1 MELIYRDALLAV
13 FNKPS
18 GLLMHR
24 SPIDRHEK
32 RFALQEARNILGQRV
47 YPAHRLDKPTSGVL
61 LFATSPD
68 IAALLMPA
76 FAGGD
81 VHKTY
86 LAVARGIVPESGII
100 DYPLV
105 EEVDACD
112 DQRTDQNKDAQPAVT
127 EYRRLATAELPH
139 AVGRYPTSR
148 YSLLLAAP
156 VTGRRH
162 QLRRHFKHL
171 FHPLIGDTRYGE
183 GRHNR
188 FFREQF
194 GCHRLLLHA
203 AELSLAHPLTGDP
216 IGFTARLDARFAA
229 TITALGWRDALPRH
243 WLPEAT

>member
-1 MELIYRDALLAV
+1 MELIYRDPLLAV

-32 RFALQEARNILGQRV
+32 RFALQEARNLLGQRV

-61 LFATSPD
+61 LFATSAEV
-68 IAALLMPA
+68 AALLMPA
-76 FAGGD
+76 FAAGD

-86 LAVARGIVPESGII
+86 LAVARGVVPEADLI

-105 EEVDACD
+105 EEVDGCD
-112 DQRTDQNKDAQPAVT
+112 DPRTDREKDAQPAVT
-127 EYRRLATAELPH
+127 EYRRLATVELPH
-139 AVGRYPTSR
+139 AVGRYATSR
-148 YSLLLAAP
+148 YSLLLASP

-194 GCHRLLLHA
+194 DCHRLLLHA
-203 AELSLAHPLTGDP
+203 AELSLVHPLTGELMT
-216 IGFTARLDARFAA
+216 FTAPVDACFGA
-229 TITALGWRDALPRH
+229 TITALGWRDVVPRH
-243 WLPEAT
+243 WLPRTA

>member
-1 MELIYRDALLAV
+1 MELLYRDHLLAV

-24 SPIDRHEK
+24 SPIDRFET
-32 RFALQEARNILGQRV
+32 RFALQEARNLLGQRV

-61 LFATSPD
+61 LFALTPE
-68 IAALLMPA
+68 IASLLMPA
-76 FAGGD
+76 FASGD
-81 VHKTY
+81 MQKTY
-86 LAVARGIVPESGII
+86 LAVARGIVPEAGCI

-105 EEVDACD
+105 EETDRCD
-112 DQRTDQNKDAQPAVT
+112 DPRSCQEKDAQAAIT
-127 EYRRLATAELPH
+127 EFRRLATAELPQ

-148 YSLLLAAP
+148 YSLLAASP
-156 VTGRRH
+156 LTGRRH

-194 GCHRLLLHA
+194 TCHRLLLHA
-203 AELSLAHPLTGDP
+203 AELTMLHPLTGES
-216 IGFTARLDARFAA
+216 ITFTAPLDAPFRQVL
-229 TITALGWRDALPRH
+229 TALGWQDAVPSR
-243 WLPEAT
+243 WLRG

>member
-1 MELIYRDALLAV
+1 MELLYRDRALAV

-24 SPIDRHEK
+24 SPIDRYET
-32 RFALQEARNILGQRV
+32 RFALQEARNLLGQRV
-47 YPAHRLDKPTSGVL
+47 YPAHRLDKPTSGLL
-61 LFATSPD
+61 LFATMPE
-68 IAALLMPA
+68 IASLLMPA
-76 FAGGD
+76 FASGE

-86 LAVARGIVPESGII
+86 LAVARGIVPKDGII

-105 EEVDACD
+105 EDTDACD
-112 DQRTDQNKDAQPAVT
+112 DPRAIQAKDPQSAVT
-127 EYRRLATAELPH
+127 EFRRLATVELPH

-148 YSLLLAAP
+148 YSLLLATP
-156 VTGRRH
+156 LTGRRH

-203 AELSLAHPLTGDP
+203 AAVTLIHPLTGEAVS
-216 IGFTARLDARFAA
+216 FTAPLDGMFSQVIRTLNWQDAVPPSWLQ
-229 TITALGWRDALPRH
+229 TA
-243 WLPEAT
+243 

>member
-1 MELIYRDALLAV
+1 MMQLLYRDDVLAA
-13 FNKPS
+13 FNKPT

-24 SPIDRHEK
+24 SPIDRFET
-32 RFALQEARNILGQRV
+32 RFALQEARNQLGQRV
-47 YPAHRLDKPTSGVL
+47 YPLHRLDKPTSGVV
-61 LFATSPD
+61 LFATSPE
-68 IAALLMPA
+68 IASLLMPA

-81 VHKTY
+81 VRKTY
-86 LAVARGIVPESGII
+86 LAVARGIVPETGVI

-112 DQRTDQNKDAQPAVT
+112 DPRTDTDKDAQPAVT
-127 EYRRLATAELPH
+127 EFQRLATADLPH

-156 VTGRRH
+156 LTGRRH

-203 AELSLAHPLTGDP
+203 AELSLLHPLTGDL
-216 IGFTARLDARFAA
+216 I
-229 TITALGWRDALPRH
+229 TITAPLDTTFRQVLTVLDWGAAVPGQ
-243 WLPEAT
+243 WLRQN